1 MSAQQL
7 NALWD
12 LVRKNE
18 QNIALL
24 AQKVGDQSDT
34 IKKLKEDNDAMRAIL
49 NQAIGAKT
57 MITLIG
63 AFMVSVIT
71 WAVTYFCGGRS

>member
-7 NALWD
+7 NELWN

-18 QNIALL
+18 KNIALL
-24 AQKVGDQSDT
+24 TQQLGTKSVELE
-34 IKKLKEDNDAMRAIL
+34 KLKADNEAMRAIL

-57 MITLIG
+57 VVKIIG
-63 AFMVSVIT
+63 AAIVALVT
-71 WAVTYFCGGRS
+71 WAVTYCTGRR

>member
-7 NALWD
+7 NELWN

-18 QNIALL
+18 KNIALRTQQL
-24 AQKVGDQSDT
+24 GTKSVELE
-34 IKKLKEDNDAMRAIL
+34 KLKADNEAMRAIL

-57 MITLIG
+57 VVKIIG
-63 AFMVSVIT
+63 AAIVALVT
-71 WAVTYFCGGRS
+71 WAVTYCTGRR